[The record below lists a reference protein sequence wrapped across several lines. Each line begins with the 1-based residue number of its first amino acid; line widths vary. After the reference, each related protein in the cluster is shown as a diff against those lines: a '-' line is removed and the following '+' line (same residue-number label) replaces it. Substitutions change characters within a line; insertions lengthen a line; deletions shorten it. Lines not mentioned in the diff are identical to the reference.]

1 MHFKRVMAVAMVLIL
16 LAGTLV
22 YVRRSRESAPES
34 DVIGIS
40 KIVAHPALDA
50 VENAIMDELREQG
63 YDLRFDLQNANG
75 DISTAAQI
83 ATKFRSD
90 RVRVAV
96 GIATPTAQALVN
108 AITDAPVVF
117 AAITDPVAAGLV
129 SSLAGGGA
137 NVTGSSDMT
146 PVQTQFELMREMKNI
161 RTVGHVYASGEAN
174 AVTLAEMGRAAAANL
189 GRDFVESTVVD
200 SSEVR
205 SATQAIV
212 GRVDALWVST
222 DNTVV
227 SALSA
232 LTDVAASAGVPVFTA
247 DPTSSQDDQVLFA
260 LGFDY
265 YGMGRATG
273 RVIAQILEGAD
284 PGSIPTIFMTDPA
297 DLNLLVNLD
306 VAQTLGITVPARIVA
321 DASIVIENG
330 QVR

>member
-1 MHFKRVMAVAMVLIL
+1 MHFKRVMAVALVLIL

-22 YVRRSRESAPES
+22 FASGSQESAPES

-50 VENAIMDELREQG
+50 VENAIMDELQEQG

-146 PVQTQFELMREMKNI
+146 PVQTQFELMLEMKNI

-174 AVTLAEMGRAAAANL
+174 AVTLAEMGRAAAAKL
-189 GRDFVESTVVD
+189 GLEFVESTVVD

-205 SATQAIV
+205 SATQAIL

-306 VAQTLGITVPARIVA
+306 VAQALGITVPARIVA